1 MLYVGYYRVTDAD
14 RTRDIESHNLML
26 YQLSYGHQK
35 KVREGVPLRYGARRA
50 RNDEKRSANLPQA
63 YHPGIVPLRDI
74 LIVGRG

>member
-35 KVREGVPLRYGARRA
+35 KEVPLRYGARRA
-50 RNDEKRSANLPQA
+50 RNDEKCSANLPQA